1 MEEYTINPEEL
12 YSLKLSEFSDLAFRK
27 HISEYGESGA
37 KRIRE
42 NAKSIFES
50 VIELRSKSLSNML
63 LVGRVQSGKTSNLE
77 MLTAIAFDNG
87 YNSVVIYGGYDTV
100 LLNQTKKRFEKA
112 FNVSDESKVYVFST
126 SESDELLNVDQD
138 IVDTI
143 VNIKRGKIIFVSMK
157 RVKALSKLNSVLQLI
172 DTTQIKSFII
182 DDEGDQA
189 SLNTEFKKMS
199 TSPTYSQIIQMKD
212 LLNDPLYLSVTAT
225 PQALVFSPEM
235 SLLRPNRSRL
245 IHPGNGYTGADS
257 FHLQEGN
264 VIRIDDESNLIKKGS
279 MPKSLLNAINY
290 FLIASS
296 IMGKRG
302 IPFSDMIIHCA
313 KEKEVHTSL
322 FTNIDMY
329 LSNFKQNIKS
339 NPIDLEKRKELFG
352 KIFRNPYF
360 FPSEITNTYDFDELW
375 VDICKIIERTYIV
388 LQNSLGSLTM
398 TNLELR
404 QHKIFIGGDLLQRG
418 ITFKYLVTTYFT
430 RWPKTTGNMDTTL
443 QRARWFGYRNPY
455 LDLCKIFCTND
466 IALKYSRLAE
476 VDNDLWDQ
484 FESIEKDEL
493 SIEDIIIDEKDT
505 NLRPARANVVDIKTF
520 SFRKKWLS
528 QRIGTY
534 NLVDIKFNN
543 NQFQC
548 LISNYKFEPSSVGR
562 LDDNPSVWYTELKKD
577 DLLNFIDKTKVI
589 FHNSPFGKKALK
601 NAIGDEKIIL
611 ELFWNPD
618 EGNNYKTRKRS
629 FYEGMKVSALQQGA
643 DTTDEA
649 KKKYL
654 GDSHVIVDNEAI
666 TIQVFRVRPLFNEI
680 EDVTREQFMFSIHF
694 PKPRKAYK
702 WNG

>member
-1 MEEYTINPEEL
+1 MEEYTINSDEL
-12 YSLKLSEFSDLAFRK
+12 YSLKLGEFSDLAFRK
-27 HISEYGESGA
+27 HSSEYGESGA

-138 IVDTI
+138 IIDTI
-143 VNIKRGKIIFVSMK
+143 VNVKNGKIIFVSMK
-157 RVKALSKLNSVLQLI
+157 RVKALSKLNSVLQSI
-172 DTTQIKSFII
+172 DTALIKSFVI

-199 TSPTYSQIIQMKD
+199 TSPTYNQIVQMKD
-212 LLNDPLYLSVTAT
+212 LLNNPLYLSVTAT

-235 SLLRPNRSRL
+235 SLLRPDGSRL

-257 FHLQEGN
+257 FHFQEGN
-264 VIRIDDESNLIKKGS
+264 IIRIEDESKEIKKGL
-279 MPKSLLNAINY
+279 MPKSLFNAINY

-296 IMGKRG
+296 IMGKRN

-313 KEKEVHTSL
+313 KEKEIHTSI

-339 NPIDLEKRKELFG
+339 NPIDLEKRKDLFRSM
-352 KIFRNPYF
+352 FRNPNF
-360 FPSEITNTYDFDELW
+360 FPPKITNNYDFDELW
-375 VDICKIIERTYIV
+375 VDICKIVEKTYIV
-388 LQNSLGSLTM
+388 LQNSIGSLTM
-398 TNLELR
+398 TNLDLR

-418 ITFKYLVTTYFT
+418 ITFKHLVTTYFT

-466 IALKYSRLAE
+466 IASKYSRLAE

-484 FESIEKDEL
+484 FESIEKNEL

-520 SFRKKWLS
+520 SFRKKWLN

-534 NLVDIKFNN
+534 NIEDIKLNDKQLQDIMNN
-543 NQFQC
+543 HSFKS
-548 LISNYKFEPSSVGR
+548 SNVGR
-562 LDDNPSVWYTELKKD
+562 LDNNPSVWYTELKKD
-577 DLLNFIDKTKVI
+577 DLLHFIDKTKVI
-589 FHNSPFGKKALK
+589 FQNPPFGKQALK

-611 ELFWNPD
+611 ELFWNPNEKD
-618 EGNNYKTRKRS
+618 NYRTRIRS

-643 DTTDEA
+643 DTTDET
-649 KKKYL
+649 KRKYL

-666 TIQVFRVRPLFNEI
+666 TIQVFRIRPLINEI

-694 PKPRKAYK
+694 PKPRKAYQ